1 MDNKITK
8 RRLSDFLAYEW
19 ILMIV
24 IAVVAILV
32 WELVYTMA
40 GVRLSV
46 GQQFKFYFD
55 ETVYGNASAVISI
68 LDKDGEDGAL
78 SYDILELNAESLSS
92 DFNVLSTRLSIQ
104 EGDILITDCK
114 DPTEEEN
121 SEEVEDKSIRLKTMV
136 DSYDGYAFEELLLDA
151 KIYLL
156 GFIKDNVSDPFDYSV
171 LEKKETLVA
180 NLDTQKIEKSF
191 RSRMKKD
198 NRFRKES
205 DIKIG
210 IGLETERLTKLYK
223 EVVAFD
229 NLLEFENQ
237 YNNLFYR
244 YTKYSQSRDKQ
255 EKESDKNAWND
266 YTQNEIKRLT
276 DRGITGTEKVN
287 GEFTDTEFIYA
298 INLVA
303 LPTVEVKTNPSDLCV
318 YKGTESAENVCIMV
332 FDFRSYQPHLQFETI
347 SFINAIVRSCSTL
360 NIG

>member
-68 LDKDGEDGAL
+68 LDKDGEEGAL

-121 SEEVEDKSIRLKTMV
+121 SEEVEDKTIRLKTMV
-136 DSYDGYAFEELLLDA
+136 DSYDGYSYEEMLFDA
-151 KIYLL
+151 KTYLRNYMTSNY
-156 GFIKDNVSDPFDYSV
+156 KDSETVFDTV
-171 LEKKETLVA
+171 VDGVFDEEE
-180 NLDTQKIEKSF
+180 IEKSF

-205 DIKIG
+205 DIEIG
-210 IGLETERLTKLYK
+210 IGLETKRLTKLYK
-223 EVVAFD
+223 EVVAFG
-229 NLLEFENQ
+229 NLLENDTE
-237 YNNLFYR
+237 NLFYR
-244 YTKYSQSRDKQ
+244 YTKYSQSRDAQ
-255 EKESDKNAWND
+255 EKESDKEIWAG
-266 YTQNEIKRLT
+266 YTQIEVNRINEKIFK
-276 DRGITGTEKVN
+276 EEVN
-287 GEFTDTEFIYA
+287 YKTEFIYA
-298 INLVA
+298 INLGA
-303 LPTVEVKTNPSDLCV
+303 LPTAEGKTNPSDLCV

>member
-68 LDKDGEDGAL
+68 LDKDGEEGAL

-121 SEEVEDKSIRLKTMV
+121 SEEVEDKTIRLKTMV
-136 DSYDGYAFEELLLDA
+136 DSYDGYSYEEMLFDA
-151 KIYLL
+151 KTYLRNYMTSNYV
-156 GFIKDNVSDPFDYSV
+156 DSEAVFDTV
-171 LEKKETLVA
+171 V
-180 NLDTQKIEKSF
+180 DGVFDDVKIEKSF

-223 EVVAFD
+223 EVVAFG

-255 EKESDKNAWND
+255 EKESDKEKWAE
-266 YTQNEIKRLT
+266 YTQSEVNRINEKIFK
-276 DRGITGTEKVN
+276 EEVN
-287 GEFTDTEFIYA
+287 YKTEFIYA
-298 INLVA
+298 INLGA
-303 LPTVEVKTNPSDLCV
+303 MPTAEGKTNPSDLCV

>member
-68 LDKDGEDGAL
+68 LDKDGEEGAL

-121 SEEVEDKSIRLKTMV
+121 SEEVEDKTIRLKTMV
-136 DSYDGYAFEELLLDA
+136 DSYDGYSYEEMLFDA
-151 KIYLL
+151 KTYLRNYMTSNYV
-156 GFIKDNVSDPFDYSV
+156 DSEAVFDTV
-171 LEKKETLVA
+171 V
-180 NLDTQKIEKSF
+180 DGVFDDVKIEKSF

-210 IGLETERLTKLYK
+210 IGLETKRLTKLYK
-223 EVVAFD
+223 EVVAFG

-237 YNNLFYR
+237 YSNLFYR

-255 EKESDKNAWND
+255 SDKNAWND
-266 YTQNEIKRLT
+266 HTQNEIKRLT
-276 DRGITGTEKVN
+276 DKGITGTEKVN

-298 INLVA
+298 INLGA
-303 LPTVEVKTNPSDLCV
+303 MPTAEGKTNPSDLCV